1 MQFINSLKLFYLKN
15 IKRVYLPKDLI
26 KEAVKRNTNKIAVAE
41 KGKNFTYQEIYERGK
56 RLANSLE
63 KVSLKKGDKVA
74 LFMYNCREYFEIR
87 VAAYLSGIVLCPL
100 VPDTLLEDVIFILND
115 CDVKAFIY
123 HEDLF
128 DFKIK
133 ENTKNKLFIS
143 LEKDYDLLV
152 VRGELKELEAVLKS
166 NDIASINFSSG
177 TTGRPKGVILMQESW
192 MNSFYNYVL
201 NSSNIAEGDIKML
214 HVISLATAGGT
225 AFLPSFFLGSQN
237 FFIDRFD
244 EKKVADLIVNENINI
259 IFLTPGYLNLL
270 LDYCRYNKIK
280 LPLKNIIV
288 GTEMIVKEK
297 FKEAIEYFGPIIQAG
312 YGMVEVLP
320 PLSLVSPKDYSNNGE
335 INESLLISVGKP
347 MQGVEVKI
355 IDKQGQIGRIAVKS
369 RTVAKGYW
377 NNPELNKKC
386 FKEGWFISDDFGYV
400 DKGGYLHILGR
411 SQDIIDRENMI
422 FRKNIE
428 EVLHRHSSILE
439 AHVFLKNNRVFAFVA
454 LKKGFTIKNE
464 KELLDFCNGELINIS
479 VESVKILPFLPK
491 NYSGK
496 IDRKKLLSLSET

>member
-63 KVSLKKGDKVA
+63 KASLKKGDKVA

-100 VPDTLLEDVIFILND
+100 VPDTSIEDVIFILND
-115 CDVKAFIY
+115 CNVKAIIY

-128 DFKIK
+128 DLKIK
-133 ENTKNKLFIS
+133 ENTGVKLLIS
-143 LEKDYDLLV
+143 LEKDYESFIA
-152 VRGELKELEAVLKS
+152 RGELKDLEVTLKLD
-166 NDIASINFSSG
+166 DIASINFSSG

-201 NSSNIAEGDIKML
+201 NSPNIAEGDIKML

-237 FFIDRFD
+237 FFIDKFD
-244 EKKVADLIVNENINI
+244 EKKAADLIINKNINI

-280 LPLKNIIV
+280 LPLKNIII
-288 GTEMIVKEK
+288 GTEIILKEK

-320 PLSLVSPKDYSNNGE
+320 PLSIIGPKDYLSKDG
-335 INESLLISVGKP
+335 INESLLASVGKH
-347 MQGVEVKI
+347 MQGVEVEI
-355 IDKQGQIGRIAVKS
+355 IDKQGQIGRIAIKS

-386 FKEGWFISDDFGYV
+386 FKDGWFISDDFGYI

-411 SQDIIDRENMI
+411 IQDIIDLKNMI

-428 EVLHRHSSILE
+428 EILYGHPSILE
-439 AHVFLKNNRVFAFVA
+439 AHVFSKNNKVFAFTS
-454 LKKGFTIKNE
+454 LKKGFKTKNE
-464 KELLDFCNGELINIS
+464 KELLAFCNKKLKNTF
-479 VESVKILPFLPK
+479 VESIVILPFLPK

-496 IDRKKLLSLSET
+496 IDRKKLLSLNMI